1 MMTVKFLD
9 FARTGPNTLAGQYL
23 RRFWHPVYRSQDLS
37 SGKMVPIQIMSE
49 RFTLYRGE
57 TGIPHVIAFR
67 CAHRGTQLSTGW
79 VEGDSVRCRYHGW
92 KYDGSGQC
100 VEQPGEE
107 ESCASRVQIRSYPT
121 KEYLGH
127 IFAYLGDGET
137 PPLRRFPDFERPGV
151 VEAATPEIWPCNY
164 FSRIEND
171 PNHVPFVHRES
182 LVRAGRAERLFPR
195 KVSAEETEYGVRMGM
210 NTAQEPPAFL
220 HFHMPNVIQ
229 SRSRVRVEGSQ
240 EDVNTLWADRYLM
253 HVPIDDE
260 HNVTFIADW
269 IPVTG
274 AAAESYKNRRL
285 QARKTLSVSPNQI
298 AEAVLA
304 GKMRIEDMDRETPT
318 YYTFWVEDYVSLV
331 GQGAIADRANERL
344 IQADIGVVFI
354 RKIWERELRALAEGL
369 PLKQWT
375 TPAGLADQ
383 SVVVAPQQVSP

>member
-1 MMTVKFLD
+1 MTVPSLD
-9 FARTGPNTLAGQYL
+9 FACTGPDTLAGQYL
-23 RRFWHPVYRSQDLS
+23 RRFWHPVYRSQDLL

-92 KYDGSGQC
+92 KYVGSGQC

-107 ESCASRVQIRSYPT
+107 ESCASKVQIRSYPT

-182 LVRAGRAERLFPR
+182 LVRAGRTERLFPR

-210 NTAQEPPAFL
+210 STPREPPAFL

-260 HNVTFIADW
+260 NNVTFIADW

-274 AAAESYKNRRL
+274 AAAESYNKRRL
-285 QARKTLSVSPNQI
+285 QARKTMSVSPNQI

-318 YYTFWVEDYVSLV
+318 YYSFWVEDYVSLV
-331 GQGAIADRANERL
+331 GQGPIADRANERL

-369 PLKQWT
+369 PLKEWT
-375 TPAGLADQ
+375 TPAGLADE
-383 SVVVAPQQVSP
+383 SVVVAQQQVSR